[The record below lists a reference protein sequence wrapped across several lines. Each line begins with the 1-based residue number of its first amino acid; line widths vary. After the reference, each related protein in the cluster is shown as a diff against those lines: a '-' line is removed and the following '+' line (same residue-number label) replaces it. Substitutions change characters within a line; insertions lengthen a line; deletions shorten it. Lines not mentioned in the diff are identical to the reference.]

1 MHLPVEFLA
10 AEFRTD
16 HDDPLLVYRPVVVAR
31 FPTERGPTILRRC
44 VVDTGAP
51 LSVVPYEIWQARN
64 LKWASVSA
72 SLHGSGGAAAL
83 TWQGVP
89 CALGEMQVELAGPR
103 VFVAKFGLQRTPP
116 CDVILGMNF
125 LVDND
130 LELVL
135 SAVGGSLSGMLV
147 A

>member
-1 MHLPVEFLA
+1 M
-10 AEFRTD
+10 
-16 HDDPLLVYRPVVVAR
+16 
-31 FPTERGPTILRRC
+31 
-44 VVDTGAP
+44 
-51 LSVVPYEIWQARN
+51 
-64 LKWASVSA
+64 
-72 SLHGSGGAAAL
+72 
-83 TWQGVP
+83 
-89 CALGEMQVELAGPR
+89 GEMQVELAGPR

>member
-16 HDDPLLVYRPVVVAR
+16 HDDPLLVYRPVVMAR

-51 LSVVPYEIWQARN
+51 LSIVPYEIWQARN

-89 CALGEMQVELAGPR
+89 CALGEMRVELAGPR

-135 SAVGGSLSGMLV
+135 SAVGGSLSGTLV